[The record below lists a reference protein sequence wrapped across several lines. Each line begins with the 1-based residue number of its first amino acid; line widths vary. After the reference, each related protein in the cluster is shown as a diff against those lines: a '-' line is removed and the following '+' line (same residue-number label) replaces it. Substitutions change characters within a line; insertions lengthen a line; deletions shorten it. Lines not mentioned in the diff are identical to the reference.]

1 MEKAIAFILVLISS
15 QFVSTAQSKNFPTVE
30 YSYAKMYLFNL
41 AETKER
47 PEGKIWNGSSYAKTK
62 HGEGKIIDEVG
73 TKVLSRITGMDMSS
87 LNLGLSKCFIPRH
100 GIVYYDEKDTPV
112 ASISICF
119 ECEKIA
125 LFPNPYTDVDFSDS
139 FSEERALKQL
149 AGFKRLAKVCEL
161 PVYEPADKNLYE
173 NLLEK

>member
-1 MEKAIAFILVLISS
+1 M
-15 QFVSTAQSKNFPTVE
+15 
-30 YSYAKMYLFNL
+30 
-41 AETKER
+41 ER
-47 PEGKIWNGSSYAKTK
+47 PYAKTK

-100 GIVYYDEKDTPV
+100 GIVYYDEKDSV

-119 ECEKIA
+119 EWKIA
-125 LFPNPYTDVDFSDS
+125 LFPNPYTDVNFSDS

-149 AGFKRLAKVCEL
+149 VGFKRWPEFVSCPFMNRRIKTCMKT
-161 PVYEPADKNLYE
+161 Y
-173 NLLEK
+173 